1 MEILLQYC
9 RVREKRFDKFKELM
23 SELKFEYS
31 EAHMAPEAFGV
42 LTGRTGFLTPEDL
55 AAFDKQADTYL
66 NGQYYSCP
74 STDLEIL
81 ERVDNLRHEREHTFY
96 HTLLTTLIDVI
107 EDELKRV
114 TGSGKRR
121 FGGGVL
127 VVEQRPWDKDGG
139 YCGSYA
145 IALDALVREAKPDRF
160 RRTTRPALFDVLKV
174 KLPPSLFDYT
184 LEVLKDAI
192 MKYQDPYGHV
202 SQLDKVEFDRCECI
216 DKNGRPIN
224 HRKCVLPAVC
234 IKKVI
239 YTQGEA
245 TRAYSASVFT
255 PSTRRPVTVGRMLRV
270 SRQ

>member
-23 SELKFEYS
+23 SEFQFDYS

-127 VVEQRPWDKDGG
+127 VVEQRPWDKD
-139 YCGSYA
+139 
-145 IALDALVREAKPDRF
+145 
-160 RRTTRPALFDVLKV
+160 
-174 KLPPSLFDYT
+174 
-184 LEVLKDAI
+184 
-192 MKYQDPYGHV
+192 
-202 SQLDKVEFDRCECI
+202 
-216 DKNGRPIN
+216 
-224 HRKCVLPAVC
+224 
-234 IKKVI
+234 
-239 YTQGEA
+239 
-245 TRAYSASVFT
+245 SAG
-255 PSTRRPVTVGRMLRV
+255 TVGRMPSPSTRWYERR
-270 SRQ
+270 SRIGSDERQDRPCLTSSRSNSLPVYLTTRWRSSKMRS

>member
-1 MEILLQYC
+1 
-9 RVREKRFDKFKELM
+9 
-23 SELKFEYS
+23 
-31 EAHMAPEAFGV
+31 MAPEAFGV

-145 IALDALVREAKPDRF
+145 IALDALVKEAKPDRF
-160 RRTTRPALFDVLKV
+160 RRQTRPALFDILKV

-224 HRKCVLPAVC
+224 HRKCMLPAVC

-255 PSTRRPVTVGRMLRV
+255 PSARRPVTVGRMLRV

>member
-1 MEILLQYC
+1 M
-9 RVREKRFDKFKELM
+9 
-23 SELKFEYS
+23 
-31 EAHMAPEAFGV
+31 
-42 LTGRTGFLTPEDL
+42 
-55 AAFDKQADTYL
+55 
-66 NGQYYSCP
+66 
-74 STDLEIL
+74 
-81 ERVDNLRHEREHTFY
+81 
-96 HTLLTTLIDVI
+96 
-107 EDELKRV
+107 
-114 TGSGKRR
+114 
-121 FGGGVL
+121 
-127 VVEQRPWDKDGG
+127 VEQRPWDKDSG

-145 IALDALVREAKPDRF
+145 IALDALVKEAKPDRF
-160 RRTTRPALFDVLKV
+160 RRQTRPALFDILKV

-245 TRAYSASVFT
+245 TRACTVSVSVFPRPTRSRRLHTSLHIT
-255 PSTRRPVTVGRMLRV
+255 PSTQRRSCDGVGSMASRWTSRRDAVGRRETRSCWPCCDGVLV
-270 SRQ
+270 LY